1 MSEYTAQADN
11 FLKAHNLTFRAVLK
25 SFGPYF
31 AGETESRNIYQLT
44 ISGKGRG
51 RYTTR
56 FGQSINGTAKNET
69 PNAYDLLACMTKY
82 HPGSFEN
89 FCGDFGYDSDSRKAL
104 KTYNSVVRDWG
115 KVSVFFTAEE
125 LKELEEIN

>member
-1 MSEYTAQADN
+1 
-11 FLKAHNLTFRAVLK
+11 
-25 SFGPYF
+25 
-31 AGETESRNIYQLT
+31 
-44 ISGKGRG
+44 
-51 RYTTR
+51 
-56 FGQSINGTAKNET
+56 
-69 PNAYDLLACMTKY
+69 MTKY

-104 KTYNSVVRDWG
+104 KIYNSVVRDWG